1 MNRPPNKDFMKRAK
15 TDAQEKAKNAINFEA
30 IFSGIFCVIGSVF
43 VAIVLSGT
51 GFSVET
57 FKDTKFY
64 LSTVVSFGIMMYA
77 YNFSKTIFVRML
89 KKSPKSKYKKAED
102 QEERIQKYIHD
113 WHCQDIIGDA
123 AEKETELRRKAAA
136 QYLLN
141 KNTYGLDIDKIED
154 LDDVNNIA
162 TNEFA
167 FKKFTEIRQLR
178 RRKCFLFFWQKNEVK
193 KLKKTLRR
201 VLNGKYKYEPVD
213 KRDLISDTSASPRLA
228 RKFKI
233 NENVANLKENRKKA
247 ITFIVST
254 AVMNALIWEGLD
266 PSFWAALLT
275 QFMLIMSSI
284 GSAYTVALSR
294 VNDLTIVTD
303 NRNEFNYSAL
313 QAKLKIAPLG
323 VSPIVVETP
332 KSPVLQE
339 EKDKTPANEI
349 KIGFKPF

>member
-1 MNRPPNKDFMKRAK
+1 
-15 TDAQEKAKNAINFEA
+15 
-30 IFSGIFCVIGSVF
+30 
-43 VAIVLSGT
+43 
-51 GFSVET
+51 
-57 FKDTKFY
+57 
-64 LSTVVSFGIMMYA
+64 
-77 YNFSKTIFVRML
+77 ML